1 MDIRSL
7 IDRTARLDAKT
18 QWRKGAKK
26 NIFLRLG
33 VLASWRLVPAVAVLA
48 GCGDG
53 SPSNVAAPPA
63 APPARVVS
71 VVPSVTAT
79 IGAIGEADRLVG
91 VSTFCI
97 PPAGRDLPR
106 VGGLRDPEVET
117 ILALRPDLVF
127 IYRASAAAEGL
138 RRSGIRVVETGQTGA
153 LTLEEVFADIRLVGR
168 ELGPDADRRAAEI
181 EARLREGIGRVRA
194 AARDLPRRKV
204 LFAVDRDGGSLVVVG
219 RDTYLDELI
228 GIAGGTNVVTGRHY
242 PSWSMEEVLAAAP
255 DVILESHPTT
265 VGPADEWIVP
275 ADDAFWKAYPAV
287 PAVRDGRTWR
297 VKSGEVVQP
306 GPTLVKALEAIA
318 GTIHPEAFG
327 RRQEAGRGGV
337 TPPAEGGGRQ

>member
-1 MDIRSL
+1 M
-7 IDRTARLDAKT
+7 
-18 QWRKGAKK
+18 W
-26 NIFLRLG
+26 LRLCIS
-33 VLASWRLVPAVAVLA
+33 ASLRCIPAAVVMLA

-53 SPSNVAAPPA
+53 SPAAVAPPVPGA
-63 APPARVVS
+63 GRVVS

-79 IGAIGEADRLVG
+79 IDAIGAAGRLVG

-153 LTLEEVFADIRLVGR
+153 LTLAEVFDDIRLVGR

-181 EARLREGIGRVRA
+181 EAGLRGGIERVRA

-219 RDTYLDELI
+219 RGSYLEELI

-242 PSWSMEEVLAAAP
+242 PSWTMEEVLAAAP

-265 VGPADEWIVP
+265 VGPAEEWIVP
-275 ADDAFWKAYPAV
+275 ADDPFWTSYPAL
-287 PAVRDGRTWR
+287 PAVRDGRVFR

-306 GPTLVKALEAIA
+306 GPALLKALEAVA
-318 GTIHPEAFG
+318 AAIHPEAFG
-327 RRQEAGRGGV
+327 LVGAGPRARPRRPEDGSNAR
-337 TPPAEGGGRQ
+337 